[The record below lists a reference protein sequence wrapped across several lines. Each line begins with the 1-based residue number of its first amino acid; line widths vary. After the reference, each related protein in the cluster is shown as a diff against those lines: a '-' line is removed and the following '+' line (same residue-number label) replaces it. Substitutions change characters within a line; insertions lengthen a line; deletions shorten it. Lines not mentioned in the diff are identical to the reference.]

1 MADPRLW
8 SSLLLLPIAWLVW
21 TGYRLVS
28 NYAIARRVGVPVVV
42 VPINP
47 ESPVWML
54 TSDFLGPYINHVL
67 SWIPFG
73 SGSFTRY
80 AHRGWDVHDRAK
92 SFLELGDA
100 FILVTTGKNWLYVCN
115 AETFSALLQRRSE
128 FSRPLEIMGKS
139 DNLFFC
145 GLDRLANEAV
155 VAVLDVFGPNLST
168 ACTVVPFITLG

>member
-1 MADPRLW
+1 MTVMGLRLW
-8 SSLLLLPIAWLVW
+8 SALLLLPATYLIWLAH
-21 TGYRLVS
+21 RLIT

-42 VPINP
+42 IPVDP
-47 ESPVWML
+47 ESPLWML
-54 TSDFLGPYINHVL
+54 TSDYLSPFTDRLL

-115 AETFSALLQRRSE
+115 AETVAEMLQRRKE
-128 FSRPLEIMGKS
+128 FERPLEIMGTFKIS
-139 DNLFFC
+139 II
-145 GLDRLANEAV
+145 A
-155 VAVLDVFGPNLST
+155 
-168 ACTVVPFITLG
+168 

>member
-1 MADPRLW
+1 MTVMGLRLW
-8 SSLLLLPIAWLVW
+8 SALLLLPVTYLIWLAH
-21 TGYRLVS
+21 RLIT

-42 VPINP
+42 IPVDP
-47 ESPVWML
+47 ESPLWML
-54 TSDFLGPYINHVL
+54 TSDYLGPFTDRVL

-115 AETFSALLQRRSE
+115 AETVAEMLQRRKE
-128 FSRPLEIMGKS
+128 FEGPLEIMGTFKIS
-139 DNLFFC
+139 II
-145 GLDRLANEAV
+145 A
-155 VAVLDVFGPNLST
+155 
-168 ACTVVPFITLG
+168 